1 MATLIGKPKAIGVL
15 PRRWQIKP
23 GEPTVSSKQIA
34 CIELKT
40 RIAANNA
47 GIKYTYSGSESRNPP
62 FSSRLYKAIES
73 RGICILKKLPRYSY
87 TPKMLEW

>member
-62 FSSRLYKAIES
+62 FPAGYTKQLKAVES
-73 RGICILKKLPRYSY
+73 AS
-87 TPKMLEW
+87 